1 MDLNSSF
8 ASRMVREELAEIK
21 RKEKKSAGCASK
33 IHDKGYKD
41 VIFGNRDSAC
51 EILLGQTDLWA
62 RQMTTVFLQQLSQLS
77 SPDVLRNNA
86 KQNNST
92 EQLYS
97 PTSCSSTFR
106 LPDQI

>member
-1 MDLNSSF
+1 M
-8 ASRMVREELAEIK
+8 
-21 RKEKKSAGCASK
+21 
-33 IHDKGYKD
+33 
-41 VIFGNRDSAC
+41 IFGNRDSAC

-62 RQMTTVFLQQLSQLS
+62 RQMPTVFLQQLSQLS

-86 KQNNST
+86 KQNKST